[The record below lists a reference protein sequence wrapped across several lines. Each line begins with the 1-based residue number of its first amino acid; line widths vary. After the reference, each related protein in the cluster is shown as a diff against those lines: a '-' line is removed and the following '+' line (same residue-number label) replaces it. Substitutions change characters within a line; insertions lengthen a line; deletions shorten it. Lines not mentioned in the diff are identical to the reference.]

1 MRVLVIG
8 PPLYGLLYPV
18 ISLAQGLRASGHD
31 VVVGTAGDMSH
42 RVAEAGLVSFDA
54 APGLDPDAEYRRRE
68 EERKRADIGTAPGDF
83 SFFSHEMTDRLVE
96 FTGSWTPDLIIY
108 PPLGVVGRLLGAR
121 FGIPTV
127 LQTVGFAH
135 QQKHVDTVTH
145 SLREKFAQHGV
156 SEPREDLTWLDVAPP
171 SMSVLDHPSE
181 LTMPLRYVPYNGGA
195 VFQDWW
201 VRPDRPRVLVSLGT
215 LKPMVDGLDL
225 IDWVLHRA
233 DELDAQVVLQLKDN
247 AREELVEELPDNV
260 TLTDWIPM
268 GGLVE
273 NSDVFIHHG
282 GAGNT
287 FTALAAGVPQIVF
300 GEGADR
306 PMNARIVQE
315 RGCGIVPGDG
325 GLTAETIRSVVHG
338 PEYREQAEE
347 VRSEIRG
354 MPGPAEVADRL
365 SGVLVGV

>member
-18 ISLAQGLRASGHD
+18 ISLAQGFRTAGHE
-31 VVVGTAGDMSH
+31 VVVGTAGEMAQH
-42 RVAEAGLVSFDA
+42 VAQAGLVSFDA
-54 APGLDPDAEYRRRE
+54 APALDPDAEYRRRE
-68 EERKRADIGTAPGDF
+68 AERKRQNLGTKPGDF
-83 SFFSHEMTDRLVE
+83 SFFSYEMTDRLVE
-96 FTGSWTPDLIIY
+96 FTGQWRPDLIVY

-135 QQKHVDTVTH
+135 QQKHVDTVTS
-145 SLREKFAQHGV
+145 SLREKFKEHGV
-156 SEPREDLTWLDVAPP
+156 GEPCEDVAWLDVAPP
-171 SMSVLDHPSE
+171 SMSVLEHPTE
-181 LTMPLRYVPYNGGA
+181 RTLPMRYVPYNGGA

-201 VRPDRPRVLVSLGT
+201 LRPSKPRVLVSLGT

-225 IDWVLHRA
+225 IQWVMHRA
-233 DELDAQVVLQLKDN
+233 DEIDAQVVLQLKDN
-247 AREELVEELPDNV
+247 AREELVDELPDNV
-260 TLTDWIPM
+260 VLTDWIPM
-268 GGLVE
+268 GGLVN

-306 PMNARIVQE
+306 PMNAKIVQD
-315 RGCGIVPGDG
+315 RGCGIVPDEE
-325 GLTAETIRSVVHG
+325 GLTADTIRAVVDG
-338 PEYREQAEE
+338 PAYKEQAGQ
-347 VRSEIRG
+347 VRSEIQA
-354 MPGPAEVADRL
+354 MPGPAEIADRL
-365 SGVLVGV
+365 ADVLVGV